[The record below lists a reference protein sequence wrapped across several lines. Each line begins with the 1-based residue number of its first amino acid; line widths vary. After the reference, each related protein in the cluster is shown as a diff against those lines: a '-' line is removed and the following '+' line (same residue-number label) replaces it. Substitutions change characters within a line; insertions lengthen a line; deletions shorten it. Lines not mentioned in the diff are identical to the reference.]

1 MVVFPFLGFTVIVT
15 VQVPLPTIFTVVPE
29 TLHTFLDDDELTVV
43 LAPLGT
49 VTAAAFNKVDGATLL
64 PTFDLTTPLEAE
76 EEAEPPE
83 VEVDEEGE
91 PLEVEPLEADEL
103 LDELPDPEFG
113 VFPVDADAGA
123 ALVVTALRA
132 DDRAFPPFAIT

>member
-1 MVVFPFLGFTVIVT
+1 MVVFPVLGFTVIVT

-29 TLHTFLDDDELTVV
+29 TLHTFFDDDELIVV
-43 LAPLGT
+43 LAPFGT

-83 VEVDEEGE
+83 VEVAEEG
-91 PLEVEPLEADEL
+91 EPLEADEL

-123 ALVVTALRA
+123 ALVVTAIRA